1 MPDFV
6 SFFVKLPY
14 QESQW
19 SWFHPDFRPV
29 PNQTVHDEER
39 IYLLGGSWLRCAVVR
54 ERQEGHRSFVHACVR
69 VLLGVFYR

>member
-54 ERQEGHRSFVHACVR
+54 ERQALARGTEVSFMHVYACC
-69 VLLGVFYR
+69 